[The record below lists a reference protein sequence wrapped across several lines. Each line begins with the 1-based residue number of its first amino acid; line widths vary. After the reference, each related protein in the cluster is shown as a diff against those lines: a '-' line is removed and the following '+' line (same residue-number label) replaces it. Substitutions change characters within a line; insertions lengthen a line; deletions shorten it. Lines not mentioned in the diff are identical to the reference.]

1 MNTKFYF
8 PILAL
13 ALSVA
18 ACNDKKAAT
27 QTGGIDVANLDRSV
41 TPNQDFY
48 QFACGGWMQAHP
60 LTDEYGR
67 FGSFDLLAE
76 NNRKQMQGLIEEL
89 AAKKSEPG
97 SVARKIGDLYNMAM
111 DTVKLNGDGSTPIQ
125 PVLEKIKAVKT
136 PKEMVTLVAEMTRQG
151 FGPYFGI
158 YIGPDDMNSS
168 MNLVQTYQGGLGL
181 GDRDY
186 YLKEDEH
193 SKEIRTK
200 YQEHIVKMF
209 ELAGW
214 EEKEA
219 RQAAADVMA
228 IETRLAEAAYEK
240 VKMRDPHANYH
251 KMSVEELKKE
261 TAIQR
266 ISKMALISD
275 FTVVGIGGVD
285 TNATIIKNS
294 ILTPDDYLLLKK
306 QGAVGDIL
314 SHFIDINGNLID
326 TDLEKRLM
334 SPALTDI
341 EKYNNVV
348 GVAGGPHKIEA
359 IYAVLTGKYLDVL
372 ITDENTATAVLDLYQ
387 SKNNIDTERK
397 DGALQ

>member
-1 MNTKFYF
+1 M
-8 PILAL
+8 
-13 ALSVA
+13 
-18 ACNDKKAAT
+18 
-27 QTGGIDVANLDRSV
+27 
-41 TPNQDFY
+41 
-48 QFACGGWMQAHP
+48 
-60 LTDEYGR
+60 
-67 FGSFDLLAE
+67 
-76 NNRKQMQGLIEEL
+76 
-89 AAKKSEPG
+89 
-97 SVARKIGDLYNMAM
+97 
-111 DTVKLNGDGSTPIQ
+111 
-125 PVLEKIKAVKT
+125 
-136 PKEMVTLVAEMTRQG
+136 
-151 FGPYFGI
+151 
-158 YIGPDDMNSS
+158 
-168 MNLVQTYQGGLGL
+168 
-181 GDRDY
+181 
-186 YLKEDEH
+186 
-193 SKEIRTK
+193 
-200 YQEHIVKMF
+200 
-209 ELAGW
+209 
-214 EEKEA
+214 
-219 RQAAADVMA
+219 
-228 IETRLAEAAYEK
+228 
-240 VKMRDPHANYH
+240 
-251 KMSVEELKKE
+251 EELKKE

-348 GVAGGPHKIEA
+348 GVAGG
-359 IYAVLTGKYLDVL
+359 KYLDVL